1 MNLYHTPLKM
11 RVFQKSVLNTQKSIG
26 KDNSEKLVE
35 PLIKQYVTPPDQQPN
50 MMSGKQKAVSLHS
63 IAFAINKE
71 PQDPN
76 QV

>member
-35 PLIKQYVTPPDQQPN
+35 PLIKQYVTPQDQQPN
-50 MMSGKQKAVSLHS
+50 MMSGK
-63 IAFAINKE
+63 
-71 PQDPN
+71 
-76 QV
+76 